1 MKYLK
6 IATTLALVLVIL
18 SSCSTAP
25 VRNKD
30 LAKQLDPIF
39 AEFDHTNSPGM
50 SVAVIKGGELTFS
63 KGYGSA
69 QLEYEIPVTTNT
81 TFHVA
86 SVSKQFTAMAIMLLE
101 ADGAL
106 SLDDEVQVYLPWVP
120 HFDHPVTVR
129 QLVNHTSGIRDQ
141 WELLYMAGW
150 RNDDVIT
157 MNDIRTMMKRQTE
170 LNFVP
175 QSDILYSNMAY
186 TLMAEIVAEVSGKSF
201 PDFTRERIFEPL
213 GMAHTHF
220 HIDHEKIHPG
230 RSYSYERDA
239 DGELKKSVLSFA
251 NVGATSL
258 FSTPEDLTLWLDNF
272 RTRKLGS
279 DRVFANML
287 DVPRLSSGEPAK
299 LYGAEYAGG
308 LMLGEYRGLQTI
320 GHSGGDAGFRADIQW
335 FPEYDMGIAVAT
347 NLASGDPAGHLH
359 KVADVVLKA
368 HFSESLPES
377 DEQFVEVDERIL
389 ERYTGIFQIEGG
401 GLMTLTI
408 NEDGLKADLADIG
421 SFTLKPLSETRFL
434 IEELNVRV
442 NFEADEENRYDSL
455 KAETT
460 ATEISGT
467 RLVPIV
473 LNPLTI
479 TSYTGTYNSP
489 ELRTQWDLIA
499 NNDGLI
505 IRHFRHGDI
514 TLLAHPS
521 SEMGK
526 APVEFSGDQWFVSK
540 LIFDVDET
548 GTVRGFRVNAGRVKN
563 LWFQKL

>member
-1 MKYLK
+1 M
-6 IATTLALVLVIL
+6 T
-18 SSCSTAP
+18 
-25 VRNKD
+25 
-30 LAKQLDPIF
+30 KQLDPVF
-39 AEFDHTNSPGM
+39 AEFDHPDSPGM
-50 SVAVIKGGELTFS
+50 SVAVIKDGKLVFS

-69 QLEYEIPVTTNT
+69 QLEYEVPVTTGT

-106 SLDDEVQVYLPWVP
+106 SLDDDVQEYLPWVP
-120 HFDHPVTVR
+120 RFDYPVTVR

-157 MNDIRTMMKRQTE
+157 MHDIRTMMKRQTE

-201 PDFTRERIFEPL
+201 PDFTREQIFEPL
-213 GMAHTHF
+213 GMTHTHF
-220 HIDHEKIHPG
+220 HIDHEKVHPG
-230 RSYSYERDA
+230 RSYSYERNEA
-239 DGELKKSVLSFA
+239 GELKKSVLSFA

-258 FSTPEDLTLWLDNF
+258 FSTPADLVLWLDNF
-272 RTRKLGS
+272 RTHKLGN

-287 DVPRLSSGEPAK
+287 EVPELSNGEPAR
-299 LYGAEYAGG
+299 LYGAGYAGG
-308 LMLGEYRGLQTI
+308 LMLGEYRGLKTI
-320 GHSGGDAGFRADIQW
+320 GHSGGDAGFRSDIQW
-335 FPEYDMGIAVAT
+335 FPEYDVGIAVVT

-368 HFSESLPES
+368 HFPESPSES
-377 DEQFVEVDERIL
+377 DEEFVEADERIL

-401 GLMTLTI
+401 GLMTLTVS
-408 NEDGLKADLADIG
+408 EDGLKADLADIG
-421 SFTLKPLSETRFL
+421 DFTLKPLSETRFL

-442 NFEADEENRYDSL
+442 NFEANEENRYDSL
-455 KAETT
+455 KVETP
-460 ATEISGT
+460 AMEIPGF

-479 TSYTGTYNSP
+479 TS
-489 ELRTQWDLIA
+489 
-499 NNDGLI
+499 
-505 IRHFRHGDI
+505 
-514 TLLAHPS
+514 
-521 SEMGK
+521 
-526 APVEFSGDQWFVSK
+526 
-540 LIFDVDET
+540 
-548 GTVRGFRVNAGRVKN
+548 
-563 LWFQKL
+563 